1 MKRNCSMLLLLAL
14 LVTLLIIPAQATE
27 LGYVTDAADLLS
39 YEEWEHL
46 ETLCGSISDQYNCGV
61 YVVTVDDFTEYGTG
75 DVFEVTYGIY
85 HGYALGKG
93 ADRDGL
99 ILLLT
104 MDTREFALF
113 VYGDEAE
120 NAFNTYGQQQLEN
133 QFLPSFTEDDWY
145 GGFLAYAETCGEY
158 LALAAA
164 GEPVRENPTSL
175 ILLFVCISFFISLL
189 VVNFLK
195 LGMKNVSKQSQAFR
209 YLSGKLNLTGQHDQY
224 THTTERRRKIESD
237 SDSKSGSGSSRARSG
252 GGGSGRSGKF

>member
-1 MKRNCSMLLLLAL
+1 MFLLLAL
-14 LVTLLIIPAQATE
+14 LVTMLVIPAQATE

-39 YEEWEHL
+39 YEEWQEL
-46 ETLCGSISDQYNCGV
+46 ENLCGNVSDQFDCGV
-61 YVVTVDDFTEYGTG
+61 YIITVDDFTEYGTG

-85 HGYALGKG
+85 HEYALGKG
-93 ADRDGL
+93 TDRDGL
-99 ILLLT
+99 VLLLS

-195 LGMKNVSKQSQAFR
+195 LGMKNVRKQSQAFR

-224 THTTERRRKIESD
+224 THTTETRRKIESD
-237 SDSKSGSGSSRARSG
+237 SGSSGSGSSSAARSG

>member
-1 MKRNCSMLLLLAL
+1 MFLLLAL
-14 LVTLLIIPAQATE
+14 LVTVLVVPAQATE
-27 LGYVTDAADLLS
+27 LGYVTDAAELLS
-39 YEEWEHL
+39 YEEWQEL
-46 ETLCGSISDQYNCGV
+46 ENLCSNVSDQFDCGV
-61 YVVTVDDFTEYGTG
+61 YVITVDDFTEYGTG

-85 HGYALGKG
+85 HEYALGMG

-99 ILLLT
+99 VLLLS

-113 VYGDEAE
+113 VYGDAAE

-133 QFLPSFTEDDWY
+133 EFLPYVSENDWH
-145 GGFLAYAETCGEY
+145 GGFYAYAKTCGEY

-175 ILLFVCISFFISLL
+175 ILLFVGISFFISLL

-195 LGMKNVSKQSQAFR
+195 LGMKNVRKQSQAFR

-224 THTTERRRKIESD
+224 THTTETRRKIESD
-237 SDSKSGSGSSRARSG
+237 SGSSSGGSSTARSG

>member
-1 MKRNCSMLLLLAL
+1 MKRRITMFLLLAL
-14 LVTLLIIPAQATE
+14 LVTVLVVPAQATE
-27 LGYVTDAADLLS
+27 LGYVTDAANLLS
-39 YEEWEHL
+39 YEEWDYL
-46 ETLCGSISDQYNCGV
+46 ETLCGNISDQYNCGV

-93 ADRDGL
+93 AGRDGL
-99 ILLLT
+99 VLLLS

-120 NAFNTYGQQQLEN
+120 NAFNSYGQLQLEN
-133 QFLPSFTEDDWY
+133 EFLPYFSENDWS
-145 GGFLAYAETCGEY
+145 GGFLAYVETCGEY

-237 SDSKSGSGSSRARSG
+237 SDSNSGSGSSRARSG
-252 GGGSGRSGKF
+252 GGGSGRSGSF